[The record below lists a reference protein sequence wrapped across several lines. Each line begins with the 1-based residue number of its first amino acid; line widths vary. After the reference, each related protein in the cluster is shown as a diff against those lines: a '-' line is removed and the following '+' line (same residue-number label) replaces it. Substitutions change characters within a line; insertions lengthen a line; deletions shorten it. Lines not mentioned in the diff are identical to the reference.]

1 MKKIDKARA
10 TEWVVVALL
19 LSVCWFGGDRYGRA
33 RAFDQAEQRRDTVT
47 KIVTV
52 YKDAPQP
59 AKTAISGYVAVPAYK
74 FITDTVKAV
83 QWAEIAIPV
92 HDTTV
97 VYLPREQKYYDEED
111 GRLKVWISGYE
122 PSLDRY
128 EVSWPE
134 TTITQ
139 TVIPKKRWSLGV
151 TAGYGLSLQDQAV
164 ILSPFVGVG
173 FTYAFLSF

>member
-10 TEWVVVALL
+10 TEWFVVALL
-19 LSVCWFGGDRYGRA
+19 LSACWLGGDRYGRA
-33 RAFDQAEQRRDTVT
+33 KAFANAESKRDTVVR
-47 KIVTV
+47 IVTAW
-52 YKDAPQP
+52 KDFPQP
-59 AKTAISGYVAVPAYK
+59 AKTAFSGYVSVPAYK
-74 FITDTVKAV
+74 FLTDTVKAV

-122 PSLDRY
+122 PRLDRY

-173 FTYAFLSF
+173 ITYAFLSF